1 MCQSCQTWP
10 AKFGQILLR
19 TDTRLVFC
27 NRKLMRTDI
36 FFTRTTKP
44 ICNFANS
51 IVLMFNIN
59 INYTTARM
67 DYAISA
73 RPSRT
78 PIVIR
83 GKSRWT
89 QKSDRGNWFVVS
101 SYKPRCPWWTAKK
114 TTTLRVVIFLYS
126 SRFVTSMHLFPER
139 AECWMGYILL
149 WILYLYLFVIHNLRD
164 FFLKQHLLHDI
175 VVGFIFKVMA
185 QELLVFEWFCTCW
198 CLRNELSVHKDGTC
212 QSISIDQ
219 RPKITSLWYL
229 ERRQHIEM
237 K

>member
-1 MCQSCQTWP
+1 MCQSYQTWP
-10 AKFGQILLR
+10 AKFGQIWLR

-51 IVLMFNIN
+51 VVLMFNIN

-101 SYKPRCPWWTAKK
+101 SNKPRCPWWTAGKK
-114 TTTLRVVIFLYS
+114 ENI
-126 SRFVTSMHLFPER
+126 MHTR
-139 AECWMGYILL
+139 
-149 WILYLYLFVIHNLRD
+149 
-164 FFLKQHLLHDI
+164 
-175 VVGFIFKVMA
+175 FIFNAAV
-185 QELLVFEWFCTCW
+185 VW
-198 CLRNELSVHKDGTC
+198 GC
-212 QSISIDQ
+212 QVVETKIYFRFRHSTRPPSCRGKISAAHF
-219 RPKITSLWYL
+219 PANV
-229 ERRQHIEM
+229 
-237 K
+237 

>member
-1 MCQSCQTWP
+1 MPCHHLYNNRVCEIRQSRQTWP
-10 AKFGQILLR
+10 KFGQVLLR

-51 IVLMFNIN
+51 VVLMFNIN

-67 DYAISA
+67 DYATSA

-101 SYKPRCPWWTAKK
+101 SNKPRCPWWTAKK
-114 TTTLRVVIFLYS
+114 KTTLRVVIFLNS

-139 AECWMGYILL
+139 AEWGIFYCEFYIC
-149 WILYLYLFVIHNLRD
+149 IYL
-164 FFLKQHLLHDI
+164 
-175 VVGFIFKVMA
+175 
-185 QELLVFEWFCTCW
+185 
-198 CLRNELSVHKDGTC
+198 
-212 QSISIDQ
+212 
-219 RPKITSLWYL
+219 
-229 ERRQHIEM
+229 
-237 K
+237 